1 MEAVVNT
8 VRGLWKAQDP
18 ETFSQ
23 KSIQKRKT
31 NCIAGQWLYLMHHS
45 AAQPL
50 SCVTVMINT
59 TKIWDP
65 SLQKMAPRKQNHR
78 VHPCVASRRRAIL
91 KKLSICTLLYL
102 LEQAVFSG
110 FIFRRAYFWLEKC
123 EQEARSCTCHSP
135 RTILATASIFDM
147 LVLYQ
152 LLLKCTKCQYV
163 EQTVSLLFSRLRKHE
178 TRPLCISIL

>member
-1 MEAVVNT
+1 MDY
-8 VRGLWKAQDP
+8 GK
-18 ETFSQ
+18 
-23 KSIQKRKT
+23 
-31 NCIAGQWLYLMHHS
+31 H
-45 AAQPL
+45 
-50 SCVTVMINT
+50 
-59 TKIWDP
+59 KI
-65 SLQKMAPRKQNHR
+65 LKLLAKNL
-78 VHPCVASRRRAIL
+78 SRREKLTVLLVNDYTSCTTLLHSHWAVYCDDKHHQDMRPQLAKNGASKAKSPCTSLRSFQTESDI

-163 EQTVSLLFSRLRKHE
+163 EQTVSLLFLV
-178 TRPLCISIL
+178 